1 MDNVTASLLEYMLE
15 VSQEAVKELVQ
26 IRDSKPTTRLSMSQ
40 RT

>member
-1 MDNVTASLLEYMLE
+1 MDSETSSLLEYMLE
-15 VSQEAVKELVQ
+15 ISQEAANELVQ